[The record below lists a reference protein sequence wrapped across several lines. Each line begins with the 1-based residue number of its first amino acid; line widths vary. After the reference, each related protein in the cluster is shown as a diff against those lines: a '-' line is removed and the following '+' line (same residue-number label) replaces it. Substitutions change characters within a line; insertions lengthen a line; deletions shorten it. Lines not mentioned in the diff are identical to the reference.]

1 MANHLSPE
9 KIEKIKFLR
18 SHGNSLSEISHRVGV
33 GQGTAWRYIQ
43 GVRILPRF
51 EKEWL
56 DKRNGSVKRK
66 EMAEKLAFSRADL
79 AIKKLSFKEKLL
91 ILSSLYWAEGAKVD
105 FNLTNT
111 DPDLVR
117 VFIRCL
123 KDVIG
128 ISNDR
133 LRLNIRIYEDM
144 DSESC
149 ISFWLNLTGLTRTN
163 LSSVNVLMG
172 KKIGKLKYGMCRVRV
187 TKGGDVLK
195 YLVAVRKRVIKLIE
209 SPHSSTDRA
218 SAS

>member
-1 MANHLSPE
+1 MAKHLSSE

-18 SHGNSLSEISHRVGV
+18 SRGHSLSEISKILKI
-33 GQGTAWRYIQ
+33 GQGTVFRYVK
-43 GVRILPRF
+43 GVVISGKYKRI
-51 EKEWL
+51 WL
-56 DKRNGSVKRK
+56 DKRQGSVKRK
-66 EMAEKLAFSRADL
+66 ELAEKKAKIRADDT
-79 AIKKLSFKEKLL
+79 IKSISNKERLL

-111 DPDLVR
+111 DSDLIR
-117 VFIRCL
+117 TFIICL
-123 KDVIG
+123 KDVLG
-128 ISNDR
+128 LSNDR

-149 ISFWLNLTGLTRTN
+149 IKFWLDQTGLTINN
-163 LSSVNVLMG
+163 LSSVNVLSG
-172 KKIGKLKYGMCRVRV
+172 KKLGKLKYGMCRVRV

-195 YLVAVRKRVIKLIE
+195 YLVAVRRRIIKLVE